1 MLSERARQ
9 IIKDGS
15 IRVRVKRAGML
26 QFQIFTVKKVSI
38 GNENF
43 VELFLDR
50 VIDLSELNRLAEE
63 FGLPIET
70 QNGRA
75 FPKGTGANDFI
86 LK

>member
-1 MLSERARQ
+1 MLSEKARQ

-15 IRVRVKRAGML
+15 IRVKVKRAGML
-26 QFQIFTVKKVSI
+26 QFQIFTVKNVSI
-38 GNENF
+38 GNEKF
-43 VELFLDR
+43 VELFLDK

-63 FGLPIET
+63 LGLPIET

-86 LK
+86 QK